1 MSNASRRGLV
11 SGTAALGA
19 SLAVGCGAAG
29 ERAAAPAGQ
38 PAKQPVTLRLN
49 YRTEQWIVDRA
60 TAFSVAHPWITLDL
74 VANSGY
80 EKLLVLAA
88 AGDLGDVYWAS
99 SGQGSY
105 FELAGLGHA
114 MGLDPIV
121 KRDKYD
127 LKQFFPHA
135 IEQARLDGTLFALPE
150 GIHPGGVGL
159 FYNSSLFEQA
169 ALKPPTL
176 DWTVDDLV
184 SAAQRLTAP
193 GRWGVQYGTVYWQLV
208 PTLRSFG
215 GEFMDPPTFGKRAVL
230 DGPKAMQAWQ
240 FYYDLAHKH
249 RVAPVKGVD
258 QVSFTGG
265 NLAMLYA
272 EISNSGA
279 TLPRQIG
286 DRFKVEATL
295 IPRGPGGKR
304 GSQAHVNMWSTH
316 AKTKHPDEAW
326 LLQKWYASKDSAM
339 ARGEDTNSPGS
350 RYDAWN
356 DPHFTSRPMYGVFKR
371 LVEEG
376 PGPMAMP
383 WNLKMLEMEQL
394 SGKVLEPLWAG
405 TQAPQQLVAAAKGEY
420 QALLDRPR

>member
-1 MSNASRRGLV
+1 MSSVSRRGFA
-11 SGTAALGA
+11 SGAAALGA

-29 ERAAAPAGQ
+29 EREAAPAGR

-60 TAFSVAHPWITLDL
+60 TAFSGAYPWITLDL

-105 FELAGLGHA
+105 FELAGQGHA
-114 MGLDPIV
+114 LALDPIV
-121 KRDKYD
+121 KRDKFD

-135 IEQARLDGTLFALPE
+135 VEQARLDGTLFALPE

-159 FYNSSLFEQA
+159 FYNSSPFEQA

-176 DWTVDDLV
+176 DWTVDDLLA
-184 SAAQRLTAP
+184 AAQRLTAP

-230 DGPKAMQAWQ
+230 DGPKAMPAWQ

-249 RVAPVKGVD
+249 RVAPVKGAD
-258 QVSFTGG
+258 KVSFTDG

-286 DRFKVEATL
+286 DRFKVDATL
-295 IPRGPGGKR
+295 IPKGPGGKR

-326 LLQKWYASKDSAM
+326 LLQKWYAGKDSAM

-350 RYDAWN
+350 RLDAWN
-356 DPHFTSRPMYGVFKR
+356 DPHFTSRPMYSVFKK

-405 TQAPQQLVAAAKGEY
+405 RQAPQQLIAAVKGEY